1 VVAKMTT
8 PLTTRITEPVS
19 WVLAEHYVYHANE
32 KFEPG
37 ECNWPQTNA
46 LQVLLVSA
54 GGNVNCVL
62 QKQAS
67 NGHFLHL
74 NCLPS
79 F

>member
-1 VVAKMTT
+1 MVAKMTT
-8 PLTTRITEPVS
+8 ALTTSISELVR
-19 WVLAEHYVYHANE
+19 WVLAEHHVYHTNE

-46 LQVLLVSA
+46 SEVLMATV